1 MAIESARNSLQADA
15 AGLGSASAASRR
27 RAATTGGHTL
37 LRPHLFNRE
46 YGAGLS
52 PRPASAHG
60 RASSTGERPE
70 SDDPNEIGRAI
81 TSDSSNGLRR
91 RSRSLSGLQ
100 DLAIHPG
107 GRRRSDE
114 IRYWRGSYD
123 PGFMSPLSSNAQDDV
138 DDTGMLDVS
147 APESPA
153 VDRPPKTP
161 PQPFNFGLLSKEMM
175 GMKITHAADMDM
187 RLENLEFRALRMERV
202 VEKLCH
208 AVPDFQP
215 PTDLKEP
222 SRPSSSRR
230 WLETDTKLK
239 IPFPDI
245 PPQPAGSLRPPSSP
259 TANATSPLRSA
270 FRPTS
275 TSTMRGALS
284 LPTLNRE
291 PGQTTGAAAPPTEVI
306 AQLRSDL
313 DAERAARTALEAQV
327 KKLSDRVNTLS
338 TTMFAMIRSPSES
351 RSNERLAASAAAA
364 AAPST
369 PSASAVSLLQSPK
382 TLRVPPPPRPR
393 QEQLSMFETDDDDDE
408 NVPAGRGKRKTDL
421 DEEGEVTED
430 DFQTP
435 REERTPL
442 VSYGAF
448 GPGGLRVPGHDD
460 DDDTEGGGASG
471 DEDDPKRKK
480 AARTLSLGQLTLGK
494 GQRARV

>member
-1 MAIESARNSLQADA
+1 
-15 AGLGSASAASRR
+15 
-27 RAATTGGHTL
+27 
-37 LRPHLFNRE
+37 
-46 YGAGLS
+46 
-52 PRPASAHG
+52 
-60 RASSTGERPE
+60 
-70 SDDPNEIGRAI
+70 
-81 TSDSSNGLRR
+81 
-91 RSRSLSGLQ
+91 
-100 DLAIHPG
+100 
-107 GRRRSDE
+107 
-114 IRYWRGSYD
+114 
-123 PGFMSPLSSNAQDDV
+123 
-138 DDTGMLDVS
+138 
-147 APESPA
+147 
-153 VDRPPKTP
+153 
-161 PQPFNFGLLSKEMM
+161 
-175 GMKITHAADMDM
+175 MDM

-208 AVPDFQP
+208 AVPDFQA

-245 PPQPAGSLRPPSSP
+245 PPHPSGSLRPPSSP
-259 TANATSPLRSA
+259 TANAASPLRSA

-291 PGQTTGAAAPPTEVI
+291 PGQAGAATPQAEVI
-306 AQLRSDL
+306 SQLRSDL
-313 DAERAARTALEAQV
+313 DAERAARAALEAQV

-364 AAPST
+364 APPA
-369 PSASAVSLLQSPK
+369 SAVGGSAVSLLQSPK
-382 TLRVPPPPRPR
+382 TLLVPPPRRPR
-393 QEQLSMFETDDDDDE
+393 QEQLSVFETDDDDDDE
-408 NVPAGRGKRKTDL
+408 PKRKRDL
-421 DEEGEVTED
+421 DEEGEATED

-471 DEDDPKRKK
+471 EDDDPKRKK